1 MDNDRLG
8 SGTGQLGAAGEGAP
22 VRLHPL
28 REHCVQKPNP
38 RQPVGRR
45 WASLSVGH
53 HGTVHME

>member
-28 REHCVQKPNP
+28 REH
-38 RQPVGRR
+38 
-45 WASLSVGH
+45 
-53 HGTVHME
+53 